1 MPTKKAPAKA
11 APAKKAAATKSP
23 VKAAKASKGIGKPLN
38 IDEKTPTRGGADIV
52 MS

>member
-11 APAKKAAATKSP
+11 APVKNTVAPNAP
-23 VKAAKASKGIGKPLN
+23 VKPAQASKGIGKPLK
-38 IDEKTPTRGGADIV
+38 IDENTPTRGGHDIV